1 MQFLVIRKYN
11 RDAEALRHSSHPEH
25 RKFINLVQARI
36 LHGARL
42 LDENESPVG
51 SAVVYLGDD
60 RADVEKLIAAD
71 PYHKNGVYLSS
82 ELFEFCQ
89 SIKDGTRIS

>member
-1 MQFLVIRKYN
+1 MQYLVIRKYN

-25 RKFINLVQARI
+25 RKFIDSIQARI

-42 LDENESPVG
+42 FDENESSVG
-51 SAVVYLGDD
+51 SAVVYLGDN

-71 PYHKNGVYLSS
+71 PYCKNGVYFSS
-82 ELFEFCQ
+82 ELFQFSP
-89 SIKDGTRIS
+89 SIKDGARTS